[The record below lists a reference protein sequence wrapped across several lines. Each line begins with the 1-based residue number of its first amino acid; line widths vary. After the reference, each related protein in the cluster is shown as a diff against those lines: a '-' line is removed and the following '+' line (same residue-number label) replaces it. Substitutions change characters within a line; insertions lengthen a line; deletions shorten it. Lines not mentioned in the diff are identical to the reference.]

1 MDAKA
6 TGGLIAR
13 RRKEQN
19 WSQGDLAERLH
30 VTDKAVSRW
39 ETGRGLPSVDLLEP
53 LAEALGLTV
62 SELLSGRELTPE
74 ELPKAAGE
82 QIMESMR
89 RNRRRIWQGVLA
101 ALAAVALTAGM
112 YMGYH
117 YATSVT
123 WSPYPTFD
131 WTDLEQQAAEYLGQ
145 SRRLPE
151 DAFDYDSLSIVKMDQ
166 RGDYLAALCVDGSG
180 DNWCICVYDRDQV
193 FPNRWRANGG
203 AYGMEAGQIN
213 SWNFGDP
220 AGNAVIVMAG
230 WDLPRDIAAYSF
242 ENGGI
247 TYTCDTVFA
256 GMFLDLFIIPDSND
270 IASVPLEFL
279 DENGNPLPYENPWEP
294 GLP

>member
-30 VTDKAVSRW
+30 VTDKAVSKW

-62 SELLSGRELTPE
+62 SELLSGRELTAE

-89 RNRRRIWQGVLA
+89 KGRKLLWRGA
-101 ALAAVALTAGM
+101 AATLAAVALAGAL
-112 YMGYH
+112 YVGYH
-117 YATSVT
+117 YATSVFGR
-123 WSPYPTFD
+123 SIAEVD
-131 WTDLEQQAAEYLGQ
+131 REGLEQQAVSYMSGFQEL
-145 SRRLPE
+145 SSS
-151 DAFDYDSLSIVKMDQ
+151 DFDYSALGIVDLKQ
-166 RGDYLAALCVDGSG
+166 RGDYLAALCVDGNG
-180 DNWCICVYDRDQV
+180 HWEICIYERDRV
-193 FPNRWRANGG
+193 FPDRWRANGG
-203 AYGMEAGQIN
+203 AYGMEAGQIRC
-213 SWNFGDP
+213 WNFGAP
-220 AGNAVIVMAG
+220 AGNAVIVMGG

-247 TYTCDTVFA
+247 TYTCSTVMGGA
-256 GMFLDLFIIPDSND
+256 FLDLFIIPDSD
-270 IASVPLEFL
+270 DLASTGLALL
-279 DENGNPLPYENPWEP
+279 DETGVPLPYENPWEP
-294 GLP
+294 SLT